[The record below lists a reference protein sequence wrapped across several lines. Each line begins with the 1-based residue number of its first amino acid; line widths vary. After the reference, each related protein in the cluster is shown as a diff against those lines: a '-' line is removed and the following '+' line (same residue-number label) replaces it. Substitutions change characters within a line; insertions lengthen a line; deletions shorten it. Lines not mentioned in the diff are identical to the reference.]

1 MGGVFGH
8 LAHLYE
14 NPNFSFNSLKKIL
27 KAAASGELEGT
38 EKTDGYNIYLGYVN
52 GKARAARNK
61 GDMSTGG
68 MDADQ
73 LANRTY
79 KGGERVR
86 AVYIKAFD
94 SYERAIDSFSE
105 EEKEK
110 VFGPNGEIFY
120 NAEIQGKIAVK
131 KGDKELF
138 IPITDEIITKVDRE
152 NKSIHV
158 RTPEG
163 LVELYLS

>member
-14 NPNFSFNSLKKIL
+14 NPNFSFNDLKKIL

-38 EKTDGYNIYLGYVN
+38 EKTDGYNIYLGYVD

-73 LANRTY
+73 LAKRNYQGGDQSKKHLY
-79 KGGERVR
+79 KCFR
-86 AVYIKAFD
+86 
-94 SYERAIDSFSE
+94 
-105 EEKEK
+105 
-110 VFGPNGEIFY
+110 
-120 NAEIQGKIAVK
+120 
-131 KGDKELF
+131 F
-138 IPITDEIITKVDRE
+138 I
-152 NKSIHV
+152 
-158 RTPEG
+158 
-163 LVELYLS
+163 